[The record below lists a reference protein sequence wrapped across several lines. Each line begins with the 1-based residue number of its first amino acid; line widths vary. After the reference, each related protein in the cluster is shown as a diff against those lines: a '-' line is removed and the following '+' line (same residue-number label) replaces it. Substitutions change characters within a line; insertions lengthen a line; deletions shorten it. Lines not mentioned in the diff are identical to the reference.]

1 MVSEGE
7 TVTSELVTVLGALG
21 ATHAAEV
28 VAAARNMYD
37 QPYRHYHRW
46 SHVLD
51 LLNVRTRIIPDVDL
65 VPETVAALLLHDV
78 VYDPRSTDNEE
89 KSVMWAQHALH
100 GVPAERVAR
109 ICRMIMATKLH
120 VIGEGDDAQTLYLLD
135 LDMSILGSDPQVF
148 DAYDDAVR
156 REYGH
161 VSDAEF
167 VAGRGAFLNAVLKR
181 SSVFL
186 TSEFLY
192 ALEAKARR
200 NIHRVLDAK
209 YGGVSA

>member
-1 MVSEGE
+1 MTDGLVAVLE
-7 TVTSELVTVLGALG
+7 TLG
-21 ATHAAEV
+21 ATHPAEV
-28 VAAARNMYD
+28 VAAARNMYE

-51 LLNVRTRIIPDVDL
+51 LLDVRSRIIPDVDL
-65 VPETVAALLLHDV
+65 IPETVAALLLHDV

-89 KSVMWAQHALH
+89 KSVMWTQHALH

-109 ICRMIMATKLH
+109 VCRMIMATKLH
-120 VIGEGDDAQTLYLLD
+120 MIGEGDDAQTLYLLD

-161 VSDAEF
+161 VPDADF

-181 SSVFL
+181 SAIFM

-192 ALEAKARR
+192 ALEARARR
-200 NIHRVLDAK
+200 NLHRVLNEK
-209 YGGVSA
+209 YGVVSA